1 MTAGESNNTPSE
13 QLARRSEEVEVL
25 SRIALDLN
33 ATLDLD
39 SIYEVVL
46 RTMDEFF
53 GFRHSIILLLDDPE
67 TLRVVASHGYEG
79 QALGGTVAV
88 GIGII
93 GMVAKRR
100 RLMRVNHLRAQQ
112 AYFERIRSQMQEAGR
127 AAELGEVVVVPG
139 LRDADSQIAIPLR
152 IKDKLI
158 GVFSV
163 ESREPEPF
171 SQHDETLV
179 TIVAS
184 QAASAIQNA
193 LLYRSGEDRRK
204 ELAEAHERLKQLN
217 ETLED
222 RVRTRTRELE
232 QANKD
237 LRETQA
243 QLVRSSTMAS
253 LGTLAAGIAH
263 ELNTPMGAIHS
274 NADVERRAVRLIR
287 GILRDP
293 SVASKLGPQ
302 PRLERTLRIFDDM
315 NQMTLEA
322 AERVTKIVQS
332 LKSFARLDQPALEWV
347 DLHEGIES
355 TLTLMEHLIK
365 DRIQVVRN
373 YGELPKVKC
382 YASQINQ
389 VFANVLSNAAQAI
402 DGSGSITITTGQEQ
416 GDVVIRVAD
425 TGRGIKPEHLERIF
439 DPGFTTKGVGV
450 GTGLGLSITYRIIE
464 SHQGSIHVDSQPGRG
479 TTFTLRL
486 PITSP
491 PTGSIQRFP
500 DLAQ

>member
-1 MTAGESNNTPSE
+1 MVPQGPKNDEDLAERLAKKTA
-13 QLARRSEEVEVL
+13 EVSVL
-25 SRIALDLN
+25 RRIAVDIN
-33 ATLDLD
+33 STLDLEP
-39 SIYEVVL
+39 IYDMVL
-46 RTMDEFF
+46 QTMDECF
-53 GFRHSIILLLDDPE
+53 GFRHSIILLLEDADR
-67 TLRVVASHGYEG
+67 LRVVASHGYEDP
-79 QALGGTVAV
+79 ALGGTVA
-88 GIGII
+88 IGTGVI

-100 RLMRVNHLRAQQ
+100 RLMRVNHLRAQH
-112 AYFERIRSQMQEAGR
+112 AYFARIRSQMEEAGR
-127 AAELGEVVVVPG
+127 AKELGEVVAVPG
-139 LRDADSQIAIPLR
+139 LEDADSQIAIPLV

-171 SQHDETLV
+171 SEHDETLV
-179 TIVAS
+179 SIVAS

-193 LLYRSGEDRRK
+193 LLYRAEEERRK

-217 ETLED
+217 ETLEE

-232 QANKD
+232 QANRD

-274 NADVERRAVRLIR
+274 NADVERRAVRIIR
-287 GILRDP
+287 GILRDA
-293 SVASKLGPQ
+293 SVADKLGPQ
-302 PRLERTLRIFDDM
+302 PRLERTLRIFDDI

-332 LKSFARLDQPALEWV
+332 LKNFARLDQPELEWV

-355 TLTLMEHLIK
+355 VLTLMDHLIK
-365 DRIQVVRN
+365 DRIQVIKH

-389 VFANVLSNAAQAI
+389 VFANVLTNAVEAI
-402 DGSGSITITTGQEQ
+402 DGAGSITITTTQEES
-416 GDVVIRVAD
+416 DVVIQVAD
-425 TGRGIKPEHLERIF
+425 TGRGIRPEHLERIF

-464 SHQGSIHVDSQPGRG
+464 NHQGLIHVESEPGRG
-479 TTFTLRL
+479 TTFILRL
-486 PITSP
+486 PASK
-491 PTGSIQRFP
+491 
-500 DLAQ
+500 L

>member
-1 MTAGESNNTPSE
+1 MVPQGPKNDEDVAGRLAKKTA
-13 QLARRSEEVEVL
+13 EVSVL
-25 SRIALDLN
+25 RRIAVDIN
-33 ATLDLD
+33 STLDLEP
-39 SIYEVVL
+39 IYDMVL
-46 RTMDEFF
+46 QTMDECF
-53 GFRHSIILLLDDPE
+53 GFRHSIILLLEDADR
-67 TLRVVASHGYEG
+67 LRVVASHGYEDP
-79 QALGGTVAV
+79 ALGGTVAV
-88 GIGII
+88 GTGVI

-100 RLMRVNHLRAQQ
+100 RLMRVNHLRAQH
-112 AYFERIRSQMQEAGR
+112 AYFARIRSQMEEAGR
-127 AAELGEVVVVPG
+127 AKELGEVVAVPG
-139 LRDADSQIAIPLR
+139 LEDADSQIAIPLV

-171 SQHDETLV
+171 SEHDETLV
-179 TIVAS
+179 SIVAS

-193 LLYRSGEDRRK
+193 LLYRAGEERRN

-217 ETLED
+217 ETLEE
-222 RVRTRTRELE
+222 RVRIRTRELE
-232 QANKD
+232 QANRN

-274 NADVERRAVRLIR
+274 NADVERRAVRIIR

-293 SVASKLGPQ
+293 SVASKLGSQ
-302 PRLERTLRIFDDM
+302 PRLERTLKIFDDI

-332 LKSFARLDQPALEWV
+332 LKSFARLDQPELEWV

-355 TLTLMEHLIK
+355 VLTLMDHLVK
-365 DRIQVVRN
+365 DRVQVVKH
-373 YGELPKVKC
+373 YGQLPKVKC

-389 VFANVLSNAAQAI
+389 VFANVLTNAAQAI
-402 DGSGSITITTGQEQ
+402 DEAGSITITTRQDAA
-416 GDVVIRVAD
+416 DVVIQVAD
-425 TGRGIKPEHLERIF
+425 TGSGIKPEHLERIF

-450 GTGLGLSITYRIIE
+450 GTGLGLSITFRIIE
-464 SHQGSIHVDSQPGRG
+464 NHQGSIQVESEPGRG

-486 PITSP
+486 PITS
-491 PTGSIQRFP
+491 TQ
-500 DLAQ
+500 

>member
-1 MTAGESNNTPSE
+1 MVPQGPKNDEDLAERLAKKTA
-13 QLARRSEEVEVL
+13 EVSVL
-25 SRIALDLN
+25 RRIAVDIN
-33 ATLDLD
+33 STLDLEP
-39 SIYEVVL
+39 IYDMVL
-46 RTMDEFF
+46 QTMDECF
-53 GFRHSIILLLDDPE
+53 GFRHSIILLLEDADR
-67 TLRVVASHGYEG
+67 LRVVASHGYEDP
-79 QALGGTVAV
+79 ALGGTVA
-88 GIGII
+88 IGTGVI

-100 RLMRVNHLRAQQ
+100 RLMRVNHLRAQH
-112 AYFERIRSQMQEAGR
+112 AYFARIRSQMEEAGR
-127 AAELGEVVVVPG
+127 AKELGEVVAVPG
-139 LRDADSQIAIPLR
+139 LEDADSQIAIPLV

-171 SQHDETLV
+171 SEHDETLV
-179 TIVAS
+179 SIVAS

-193 LLYRSGEDRRK
+193 LLYRAEEERRK

-217 ETLED
+217 ETLEE

-232 QANKD
+232 QANRD

-274 NADVERRAVRLIR
+274 NADVERRAVRIIR
-287 GILRDP
+287 GILRDA
-293 SVASKLGPQ
+293 SVADKLGPQ
-302 PRLERTLRIFDDM
+302 PRLERTLRIFDDI

-332 LKSFARLDQPALEWV
+332 LKNFARLDQPELEYV
-347 DLHEGIES
+347 DLHEGMES
-355 TLTLMEHLIK
+355 ILTLMEHLIK
-365 DRIQVVRN
+365 DRIQVIKH

-389 VFANVLSNAAQAI
+389 VFANVLTNAVEAI
-402 DGSGSITITTGQEQ
+402 DGAGSITITTTQEES
-416 GDVVIRVAD
+416 DVVIQVAD
-425 TGRGIKPEHLERIF
+425 TGRGIRPEHLERIF

-464 SHQGSIHVDSQPGRG
+464 NHQGLIHVESEPGRG
-479 TTFTLRL
+479 TTFILRL
-486 PITSP
+486 PASK
-491 PTGSIQRFP
+491 
-500 DLAQ
+500 L

>member
-1 MTAGESNNTPSE
+1 MVPQGPKNDEDLAERLAKKTA
-13 QLARRSEEVEVL
+13 EVSVL
-25 SRIALDLN
+25 RRIAVDIN
-33 ATLDLD
+33 STLDLEP
-39 SIYEVVL
+39 IYDMVL
-46 RTMDEFF
+46 QTMDECF
-53 GFRHSIILLLDDPE
+53 GFRHSIILLLEDADR
-67 TLRVVASHGYEG
+67 LRVVASHGYEDP
-79 QALGGTVAV
+79 ALGGTVA
-88 GIGII
+88 IGTGVI

-100 RLMRVNHLRAQQ
+100 RLMRVNHLRAQH
-112 AYFERIRSQMQEAGR
+112 AYFARIRSQMEEAGR
-127 AAELGEVVVVPG
+127 AKELGEVVAVPG
-139 LRDADSQIAIPLR
+139 LEDADSQIAIPLV

-171 SQHDETLV
+171 SEHDETLV
-179 TIVAS
+179 SIVAS

-193 LLYRSGEDRRK
+193 LLYRAEEERRK

-217 ETLED
+217 ETLEE

-232 QANKD
+232 QANRD

-274 NADVERRAVRLIR
+274 NADVERRAVRIIR
-287 GILRDP
+287 GILRDA
-293 SVASKLGPQ
+293 SVADKLGPQ
-302 PRLERTLRIFDDM
+302 PRLERTLRIFDDI

-332 LKSFARLDQPALEWV
+332 LKNFARLDQPELEYV
-347 DLHEGIES
+347 DLHEGMES
-355 TLTLMEHLIK
+355 ILTLMEHLIK
-365 DRIQVVRN
+365 DRIQVIKH

-389 VFANVLSNAAQAI
+389 VFANVLTNAVEAI
-402 DGSGSITITTGQEQ
+402 DGAGSITITTTQEES
-416 GDVVIRVAD
+416 DVVIQVAD
-425 TGRGIKPEHLERIF
+425 TGRGIRPEHLERIF

-464 SHQGSIHVDSQPGRG
+464 THQGLIHVESQPGRG
-479 TTFTLRL
+479 TTFILRL
-486 PITSP
+486 PASK
-491 PTGSIQRFP
+491 
-500 DLAQ
+500 L

>member
-1 MTAGESNNTPSE
+1 MVPQGPKNDEDLAERLAKKTA
-13 QLARRSEEVEVL
+13 EVSVL
-25 SRIALDLN
+25 RRIAVDIN
-33 ATLDLD
+33 STLDLEP
-39 SIYEVVL
+39 IYDMVL
-46 RTMDEFF
+46 QTMDECF
-53 GFRHSIILLLDDPE
+53 GFRHSIILLLEDADR
-67 TLRVVASHGYEG
+67 LRVVASHGYEDP
-79 QALGGTVAV
+79 ALGGTVA
-88 GIGII
+88 IGTGVI

-100 RLMRVNHLRAQQ
+100 RLMRVNHLRAQH
-112 AYFERIRSQMQEAGR
+112 AYFARIRSQMEEAGR
-127 AAELGEVVVVPG
+127 AKELGEVVAVPG
-139 LRDADSQIAIPLR
+139 LEDADSQIAIPLV

-171 SQHDETLV
+171 SEHDETLV
-179 TIVAS
+179 SIVAS

-193 LLYRSGEDRRK
+193 LLYRAEEERRK

-217 ETLED
+217 ETLEE

-232 QANKD
+232 QANRD

-274 NADVERRAVRLIR
+274 NADVERRAVRIIR
-287 GILRDP
+287 GILRDA
-293 SVASKLGPQ
+293 SVADKLGPQ
-302 PRLERTLRIFDDM
+302 PRLERTLRIFDDI

-332 LKSFARLDQPALEWV
+332 LKNFARLDQPELEYV
-347 DLHEGIES
+347 DLHEGMES
-355 TLTLMEHLIK
+355 ILTLMEHLIK
-365 DRIQVVRN
+365 DRIQVIKH

-389 VFANVLSNAAQAI
+389 VFANVLTNAVEAI
-402 DGSGSITITTGQEQ
+402 DGAGSITITTKQEES
-416 GDVVIRVAD
+416 DVVIHVAD
-425 TGRGIKPEHLERIF
+425 TGRGIRPEHLERIF

-464 SHQGSIHVDSQPGRG
+464 NHQGLIHVESEPGRG
-479 TTFTLRL
+479 TTFILRL
-486 PITSP
+486 PASK
-491 PTGSIQRFP
+491 
-500 DLAQ
+500 L